1 MDWAIIRG
9 KVVGDPQYIKN
20 GGEVRCQFSVGVELS
35 KVLLT
40 QDVKTPVKEF
50 VFTNVLATTEP
61 SLTERCRAL
70 LDKGDDVLVMG
81 EFGFHKGRLKMRV
94 RDIDLPDV
102 TTIASAS

>member
-20 GGEVRCQFSVGVELS
+20 GGEIRCQFSVSVELP
-35 KVLLT
+35 KWIIL
-40 QDVKTPVKEF
+40 KEGATPVKEF

-61 SLTERCRAL
+61 ALTERCRTL
-70 LDKGDDVLVMG
+70 LDDGDDVLVMG

-94 RDIDLPDV
+94 RDIDLPDIA
-102 TTIASAS
+102 TIACAS